1 MSDNLAYV
9 GEKTYMSLY
18 VLKSIII
25 DFHATFNSIALESKP
40 RWLLQSYLIWT
51 FSNFNEFDGILNDR
65 KVNVDCQQTYR
76 TQLTVYYE

>member
-25 DFHATFNSIALESKP
+25 DFHAEK
-40 RWLLQSYLIWT
+40 SYLIP
-51 FSNFNEFDGILNDR
+51 
-65 KVNVDCQQTYR
+65 
-76 TQLTVYYE
+76 